1 MDAIVIDFFHWTRQG
16 DFKFEPRDWPDPE
29 AMVKELK
36 EMGIETVVS
45 VWPTI
50 DERSENFGTM
60 SEMGYLVNADRGNQN
75 HMTWMGNTVFYDA
88 THPGAQK
95 FVWEKCK
102 ENYYKKGIRCFWL
115 DEAEPEYGPYDFDN
129 YRYYAGP
136 ALQCSNVYPVGYAKG
151 FYEGL
156 KAEGEKDI
164 LSLVRC
170 AWAGS
175 QKYAVLT
182 WSGDIHSSF
191 RSMREQLQAGLNMGM
206 AGIPWWTS
214 DIGGFLGGDI
224 SDKSFQ
230 ELLVRWFEWGAFCPV
245 FRMHGER
252 SPWYEREE
260 EFINGVRQL
269 TSGQDNEVWSFGE
282 ENYKILS
289 KYLFIRER
297 LRPYIRECMKAA
309 SKTGAPVMRPLFFDF
324 PEDPVCWETE
334 DCYLFGPDLLV
345 APVMEEWAQTAKDCG
360 FKYLILTTKHHDGF
374 CLWDTRYSDY
384 KVTAPDC
391 PYHVSE
397 HADLVKSMFD
407 AFREKGLGI
416 GAYFSKAD
424 WHTPYYRTPELP
436 DPNPS
441 DRGPMYSPVAEPER
455 WENFVQYTKNQV
467 LELCE
472 GYGPIDILWFDAGW
486 VCASNGQDIR
496 LGEIVDEARKIQPG
510 ILSVDR
516 TVGGPYENYVTP
528 EMCVPEEPLGVPW
541 ESCLTLGADFTYE
554 YADRYK
560 SPRELVNTLVGI
572 VAKGGNL
579 ALNVSP
585 QPDGRIPVDAMDSL
599 RGLGEW
605 LKVYGEAIYGTRVC
619 APYQSGNISFTR
631 KGDAVYAIRLF
642 PVAQESVDSK
652 LFIPYAGKV
661 SKVTMLDSGEDVS
674 FVPGESGITVTV
686 PAGRSG
692 GSAPIAL
699 VFKLQ

>member
-1 MDAIVIDFFHWTRQG
+1 MSAEVENKEEVVQQGVHNYSAVDTYVKPTDPAVLEKLEWFQDQKLALMIHWGIYCQLGMVASWALSDKDADWSRHQVNWTDDG
-16 DFKFEPRDWPDPE
+16 EKFKE
-29 AMVKELK
+29 
-36 EMGIETVVS
+36 
-45 VWPTI
+45 
-50 DERSENFGTM
+50 
-60 SEMGYLVNADRGNQN
+60 Q
-75 HMTWMGNTVFYDA
+75 
-88 THPGAQK
+88 
-95 FVWEKCK
+95 
-102 ENYYKKGIRCFWL
+102 
-115 DEAEPEYGPYDFDN
+115 
-129 YRYYAGP
+129 YYA
-136 ALQCSNVYPVGYAKG
+136 
-151 FYEGL
+151 
-156 KAEGEKDI
+156 
-164 LSLVRC
+164 
-170 AWAGS
+170 
-175 QKYAVLT
+175 
-182 WSGDIHSSF
+182 
-191 RSMREQLQAGLNMGM
+191 LN
-206 AGIPWWTS
+206 
-214 DIGGFLGGDI
+214 
-224 SDKSFQ
+224 KSFN
-230 ELLVRWFEWGAFCPV
+230 P
-245 FRMHGER
+245 
-252 SPWYEREE
+252 
-260 EFINGVRQL
+260 
-269 TSGQDNEVWSFGE
+269 
-282 ENYKILS
+282 
-289 KYLFIRER
+289 IRFQ
-297 LRPYIRECMKAA
+297 P
-309 SKTGAPVMRPLFFDF
+309 
-324 PEDPVCWETE
+324 
-334 DCYLFGPDLLV
+334 
-345 APVMEEWAQTAKDCG
+345 EEWAQTAKDCG

-441 DRGPMYSPVAEPER
+441 DRGPMYSPAAEPER

-516 TVGGPYENYVTP
+516 TVGGSYENYVTP

-674 FVPGESGITVTV
+674 FVPGEGGITVTV
-686 PAGRSG
+686 PAGRLG

>member
-1 MDAIVIDFFHWTRQG
+1 MSAEVEIKEEVVQQGVHNYSAVDTYVKPTDPAVLEKLEWFQDQKLALMIHWGIYCQLGIVASWALSDKDADWSRHQVNWTDDREK
-16 DFKFEPRDWPDPE
+16 FKE
-29 AMVKELK
+29 
-36 EMGIETVVS
+36 
-45 VWPTI
+45 
-50 DERSENFGTM
+50 
-60 SEMGYLVNADRGNQN
+60 Q
-75 HMTWMGNTVFYDA
+75 
-88 THPGAQK
+88 
-95 FVWEKCK
+95 
-102 ENYYKKGIRCFWL
+102 
-115 DEAEPEYGPYDFDN
+115 
-129 YRYYAGP
+129 YYA
-136 ALQCSNVYPVGYAKG
+136 
-151 FYEGL
+151 
-156 KAEGEKDI
+156 
-164 LSLVRC
+164 
-170 AWAGS
+170 
-175 QKYAVLT
+175 
-182 WSGDIHSSF
+182 
-191 RSMREQLQAGLNMGM
+191 LN
-206 AGIPWWTS
+206 
-214 DIGGFLGGDI
+214 
-224 SDKSFQ
+224 KSFN
-230 ELLVRWFEWGAFCPV
+230 P
-245 FRMHGER
+245 
-252 SPWYEREE
+252 
-260 EFINGVRQL
+260 
-269 TSGQDNEVWSFGE
+269 
-282 ENYKILS
+282 
-289 KYLFIRER
+289 IR
-297 LRPYIRECMKAA
+297 
-309 SKTGAPVMRPLFFDF
+309 FQ
-324 PEDPVCWETE
+324 PEK
-334 DCYLFGPDLLV
+334 
-345 APVMEEWAQTAKDCG
+345 WAQTAKDCG

-374 CLWDTRYSDY
+374 CLWDTKYSDY

-441 DRGPMYSPVAEPER
+441 DRGPMYSPAAEPER

-661 SKVTMLDSGEDVS
+661 SKVTMLDSGEDMS

-686 PAGRSG
+686 PAGRRG

>member
-1 MDAIVIDFFHWTRQG
+1 MSAEMEIKEEVVQQGVHNYSAVDTYVKPTDPAVLEKLEWFQDQKLALMIHWGIYCQLGIVASWALSDKDADWSRHQVNWTDDG
-16 DFKFEPRDWPDPE
+16 EKFKE
-29 AMVKELK
+29 
-36 EMGIETVVS
+36 
-45 VWPTI
+45 
-50 DERSENFGTM
+50 
-60 SEMGYLVNADRGNQN
+60 Q
-75 HMTWMGNTVFYDA
+75 
-88 THPGAQK
+88 
-95 FVWEKCK
+95 
-102 ENYYKKGIRCFWL
+102 
-115 DEAEPEYGPYDFDN
+115 
-129 YRYYAGP
+129 YYA
-136 ALQCSNVYPVGYAKG
+136 
-151 FYEGL
+151 
-156 KAEGEKDI
+156 
-164 LSLVRC
+164 
-170 AWAGS
+170 
-175 QKYAVLT
+175 
-182 WSGDIHSSF
+182 
-191 RSMREQLQAGLNMGM
+191 LN
-206 AGIPWWTS
+206 
-214 DIGGFLGGDI
+214 
-224 SDKSFQ
+224 KSFN
-230 ELLVRWFEWGAFCPV
+230 P
-245 FRMHGER
+245 
-252 SPWYEREE
+252 
-260 EFINGVRQL
+260 
-269 TSGQDNEVWSFGE
+269 
-282 ENYKILS
+282 
-289 KYLFIRER
+289 IRFQ
-297 LRPYIRECMKAA
+297 P
-309 SKTGAPVMRPLFFDF
+309 
-324 PEDPVCWETE
+324 
-334 DCYLFGPDLLV
+334 
-345 APVMEEWAQTAKDCG
+345 EEWAQTAKDCG

-441 DRGPMYSPVAEPER
+441 DRGPMYSPAAEPER

-631 KGDAVYAIRLF
+631 KDDAVYAIRLF

-686 PAGRSG
+686 PAGRRG

>member
-1 MDAIVIDFFHWTRQG
+1 MSAEMEIKEEVVQQGVHNYSAVDSYVKPTDPAVLEKLEWFQDQKLALMIHWGIYCQLGIVASWALSDKDADWSRHQVNWTDDG
-16 DFKFEPRDWPDPE
+16 EKFKE
-29 AMVKELK
+29 
-36 EMGIETVVS
+36 
-45 VWPTI
+45 
-50 DERSENFGTM
+50 
-60 SEMGYLVNADRGNQN
+60 Q
-75 HMTWMGNTVFYDA
+75 
-88 THPGAQK
+88 
-95 FVWEKCK
+95 
-102 ENYYKKGIRCFWL
+102 
-115 DEAEPEYGPYDFDN
+115 
-129 YRYYAGP
+129 YYA
-136 ALQCSNVYPVGYAKG
+136 
-151 FYEGL
+151 
-156 KAEGEKDI
+156 
-164 LSLVRC
+164 
-170 AWAGS
+170 
-175 QKYAVLT
+175 
-182 WSGDIHSSF
+182 
-191 RSMREQLQAGLNMGM
+191 LN
-206 AGIPWWTS
+206 
-214 DIGGFLGGDI
+214 
-224 SDKSFQ
+224 KSFN
-230 ELLVRWFEWGAFCPV
+230 P
-245 FRMHGER
+245 
-252 SPWYEREE
+252 
-260 EFINGVRQL
+260 
-269 TSGQDNEVWSFGE
+269 
-282 ENYKILS
+282 
-289 KYLFIRER
+289 IRFQ
-297 LRPYIRECMKAA
+297 P
-309 SKTGAPVMRPLFFDF
+309 
-324 PEDPVCWETE
+324 
-334 DCYLFGPDLLV
+334 
-345 APVMEEWAQTAKDCG
+345 EEWAQTAKDCG

-441 DRGPMYSPVAEPER
+441 DRGPMYSPAAEPER

-674 FVPGESGITVTV
+674 FVPGEGGITVTV
-686 PAGRSG
+686 PAGRLG

>member
-175 QKYAVLT
+175 QK
-182 WSGDIHSSF
+182 SF
-191 RSMREQLQAGLNMGM
+191 NPIR
-206 AGIPWWTS
+206 
-214 DIGGFLGGDI
+214 
-224 SDKSFQ
+224 FQ
-230 ELLVRWFEWGAFCPV
+230 P
-245 FRMHGER
+245 
-252 SPWYEREE
+252 
-260 EFINGVRQL
+260 
-269 TSGQDNEVWSFGE
+269 
-282 ENYKILS
+282 
-289 KYLFIRER
+289 
-297 LRPYIRECMKAA
+297 
-309 SKTGAPVMRPLFFDF
+309 
-324 PEDPVCWETE
+324 
-334 DCYLFGPDLLV
+334 
-345 APVMEEWAQTAKDCG
+345 EEWAQTAKDCG

-441 DRGPMYSPVAEPER
+441 DRGPMYSPAAEPER
-455 WENFVQYTKNQV
+455 WENFVQYTKTRSWSSAKVTDPLTSSGLTPDGSAQV
-467 LELCE
+467 TVR
-472 GYGPIDILWFDAGW
+472 ISAWVRLWTKPGKFSP
-486 VCASNGQDIR
+486 ASFRWTPWTACRAWANGLRFTAKRFMAPVSAHLIS
-496 LGEIVDEARKIQPG
+496 PG
-510 ILSVDR
+510 IFPLPGRAMRFTLSGCSPSPR
-516 TVGGPYENYVTP
+516 KRLIP
-528 EMCVPEEPLGVPW
+528 
-541 ESCLTLGADFTYE
+541 SCLFLTPAG
-554 YADRYK
+554 
-560 SPRELVNTLVGI
+560 SPR
-572 VAKGGNL
+572 
-579 ALNVSP
+579 
-585 QPDGRIPVDAMDSL
+585 
-599 RGLGEW
+599 
-605 LKVYGEAIYGTRVC
+605 
-619 APYQSGNISFTR
+619 
-631 KGDAVYAIRLF
+631 
-642 PVAQESVDSK
+642 
-652 LFIPYAGKV
+652 
-661 SKVTMLDSGEDVS
+661 
-674 FVPGESGITVTV
+674 
-686 PAGRSG
+686 
-692 GSAPIAL
+692 
-699 VFKLQ
+699 

>member
-1 MDAIVIDFFHWTRQG
+1 MSAEMEIKEEVVQQGVHNYSAVDTYVKPTDPAVLEKLEWFQDQKLALMIHWGIYCQLGIVASWALSDKDADWSRHQVNWTDDG
-16 DFKFEPRDWPDPE
+16 EKFKE
-29 AMVKELK
+29 
-36 EMGIETVVS
+36 
-45 VWPTI
+45 
-50 DERSENFGTM
+50 
-60 SEMGYLVNADRGNQN
+60 Q
-75 HMTWMGNTVFYDA
+75 
-88 THPGAQK
+88 
-95 FVWEKCK
+95 
-102 ENYYKKGIRCFWL
+102 
-115 DEAEPEYGPYDFDN
+115 
-129 YRYYAGP
+129 YYA
-136 ALQCSNVYPVGYAKG
+136 
-151 FYEGL
+151 
-156 KAEGEKDI
+156 
-164 LSLVRC
+164 
-170 AWAGS
+170 
-175 QKYAVLT
+175 
-182 WSGDIHSSF
+182 
-191 RSMREQLQAGLNMGM
+191 LN
-206 AGIPWWTS
+206 
-214 DIGGFLGGDI
+214 
-224 SDKSFQ
+224 KSFN
-230 ELLVRWFEWGAFCPV
+230 P
-245 FRMHGER
+245 
-252 SPWYEREE
+252 
-260 EFINGVRQL
+260 
-269 TSGQDNEVWSFGE
+269 
-282 ENYKILS
+282 
-289 KYLFIRER
+289 IRFQ
-297 LRPYIRECMKAA
+297 P
-309 SKTGAPVMRPLFFDF
+309 
-324 PEDPVCWETE
+324 
-334 DCYLFGPDLLV
+334 
-345 APVMEEWAQTAKDCG
+345 EEWAQTAKDCG

-424 WHTPYYRTPELP
+424 WYTPYYRTPELP

-441 DRGPMYSPVAEPER
+441 DRGPMYSPAAEPER

-642 PVAQESVDSK
+642 PVAQESVDFK

-674 FVPGESGITVTV
+674 FVPGEGGITVAV
-686 PAGRSG
+686 PAGRRG